1 LLNPSLLAA
10 FSLVSV
16 LVWLLSRRRP
26 PALLASTDASAVAA
40 LNRVQISLVRER
52 PNAPPPPE
60 QTAAAANPTA
70 PPALPAPGDGRSS
83 SLLLLRLRRQLHGD
97 NAERLA
103 AVIQAVAWGD
113 RRTLPLLQ
121 RGLRDVDPAV
131 VRVAARGMAA
141 FRGRSTPGVAEA
153 PAAAAPAALQLVHG
167 SFSGSPL
174 ADLSLPTLPLTGLPL
189 PANAANGAANG
200 APSGAGPDQ
209 PAGAG

>member
-40 LNRVQISLVRER
+40 LNRVQISLVHER
-52 PNAPPPPE
+52 LNAPPPPE
-60 QTAAAANPTA
+60 QTAADANADVPPA
-70 PPALPAPGDGRSS
+70 LPALPAPGDGRGS
-83 SLLLLRLRRQLHGD
+83 SLLLLRLQRQLHGD

-141 FRGRSTPGVAEA
+141 FRGRSTSGVAEA
-153 PAAAAPAALQLVHG
+153 PAAAL
-167 SFSGSPL
+167 PL
-174 ADLSLPTLPLTGLPL
+174 ADLPL
-189 PANAANGAANG
+189 PANAANGAATG

>member
-1 LLNPSLLAA
+1 
-10 FSLVSV
+10 
-16 LVWLLSRRRP
+16 
-26 PALLASTDASAVAA
+26 VAA

-141 FRGRSTPGVAEA
+141 FRGRSTPGVAGA
-153 PAAAAPAALQLVHG
+153 PAAAAPTPLPLVHG
-167 SFSGSPL
+167 SLSGSPL
-174 ADLSLPTLPLTGLPL
+174 ADLSLPALPLTDLPL
-189 PANAANGAANG
+189 PANAANGAATGAATG
-200 APSGAGPDQ
+200 APSGAETHQ

>member
-16 LVWLLSRRRP
+16 LAWLLSRRRP

-60 QTAAAANPTA
+60 QTAPDANAAA
-70 PPALPAPGDGRSS
+70 PPALPAPGDGRGS
-83 SLLLLRLRRQLHGD
+83 SLLLLRLQRQLHGD

-141 FRGRSTPGVAEA
+141 FRGRSASGVAGG
-153 PAAAAPAALQLVHG
+153 PAAGALA
-167 SFSGSPL
+167 GSPL
-174 ADLSLPTLPLTGLPL
+174 AGLPL
-189 PANAANGAANG
+189 PANAATGAATG
-200 APSGAGPDQ
+200 APSGAEPDQ

>member
-10 FSLVSV
+10 FSLVSI

-52 PNAPPPPE
+52 PNAPPPE

-70 PPALPAPGDGRSS
+70 LPALPAPGDGRGSC
-83 SLLLLRLRRQLHGD
+83 LLLLRLRRQLHGD

-113 RRTLPLLQ
+113 RRSLPLLQ

-131 VRVAARGMAA
+131 VRVAAQGMAA
-141 FRGRSTPGVAEA
+141 FRGRSASAGAGAQGV
-153 PAAAAPAALQLVHG
+153 
-167 SFSGSPL
+167 
-174 ADLSLPTLPLTGLPL
+174 GLPL
-189 PANAANGAANG
+189 PANAATGAATG
-200 APSGAGPDQ
+200 APSGDEPDQ

>member
-1 LLNPSLLAA
+1 MLNPSLLAA

-60 QTAAAANPTA
+60 QTAPDANAAA
-70 PPALPAPGDGRSS
+70 PPALPAPGDGRGS
-83 SLLLLRLRRQLHGD
+83 SLLLLRLQRQLHGD

-141 FRGRSTPGVAEA
+141 FRGRCASGVTGAT
-153 PAAAAPAALQLVHG
+153 AAGALA
-167 SFSGSPL
+167 GSPL
-174 ADLSLPTLPLTGLPL
+174 AGLPL
-189 PANAANGAANG
+189 PANAATGAATG
-200 APSGAGPDQ
+200 GPSGAEPDQ
-209 PAGAG
+209 PAAAG